1 MTRFKLLAV
10 DIDGTLVG
18 PGEPLR
24 AGHAEALA
32 AAKRAGMTVCLCTGR
47 SVAEARP
54 VWLQCALPGR
64 ADPIIAVGG
73 AVVFESDTART
84 LHIEPLAPAPAI
96 AASEVLR
103 GRGLSTVALVDSWRE
118 GFDYYLV
125 AGDDARAA
133 RAAWLDRH
141 ECTVREVR
149 SLTDVPALPALL
161 RLTALPD
168 GVGEDVEELL
178 RRCGD
183 GHLAVGRIR
192 ALNYGIDLLECLSPR
207 ANKWTG
213 VRYVSQGLRIA
224 RRDIVAIGD
233 DINDL
238 PMIERAGLGVAMGNA
253 PDPVQA
259 AADHVA
265 GLQAD
270 DGLAEFIEQLLAGQ
284 FDGLERPTP
293 GAKCGAQRQ

>member
-1 MTRFKLLAV
+1 LLAV

-24 AGHAEALA
+24 SRNAEALA
-32 AAKRAGMTVCLCTGR
+32 TAKRAGMTVCLCTGR

-54 VWLQCALPGR
+54 IWLQCGLGGR
-64 ADPIIAVGG
+64 ADPLVCVSG
-73 AVVFESDTART
+73 AIVCESDTART

-96 AASEVLR
+96 AASEALLA
-103 GRGLSTVALVDSWRE
+103 RGLSTVALVDAWRE

-125 AGDDARAA
+125 AGDDASAV

-141 ECTVREVR
+141 ACTVREVR
-149 SLTDVPALPALL
+149 ALTEVPALPELL
-161 RLTALPD
+161 RLTALAD
-168 GVGEDVEELL
+168 EDDEDVGEILG
-178 RRCGD
+178 RCGD
-183 GHLAVGRIR
+183 GQLAVGWIR
-192 ALNYGIDLLECLSPR
+192 ALNYGFGLWECLAPR

-224 RRDIVAIGD
+224 RADIVAIGD
-233 DINDL
+233 DVNDL

-253 PDPVQA
+253 PNPVRQ

-265 GLQAD
+265 GRHDA
-270 DGLAEFIEQLLAGQ
+270 DGLAMFIEQLLDGQ
-284 FDGLERPTP
+284 FDTPTQP
-293 GAKCGAQRQ
+293 ALGAECDAQRK